1 MERGQTPIALSQ
13 NARLRYAILFAG
25 SFAQGFPIG
34 LFFYAI
40 PIWLAS
46 NQVSATSIGLFVS
59 AATLPWTF
67 KFFSGFLMDRF
78 TFLPMG
84 RRRIWLIGS
93 QMSIVVALIAA
104 ALLSPTTGQVVSLAA
119 IAFSVNTLCSFQD
132 TAINGLAVD
141 IVPDEERAQ
150 ANGFLLAGEAVGT
163 AVGTILS
170 GLLIASFGIASAFI
184 GMAIFV
190 AIVLSF
196 IVAVR
201 ERPGERL
208 LPWSEGDTW
217 DQNASQQAER
227 WTHLLARVWRVMS
240 ERNSVLLAL
249 ALGLYGVTVG
259 LYMVI
264 APIIATNF
272 AGWTDEGFATLNGV
286 AGLSA
291 GLAGMLI
298 FGAIVQRI
306 GARLGRTLGMAFFTM
321 AGLVLLATSSIWKA
335 EYVFIGVIFLVFL
348 SDALMRVGAYVTAM
362 RLCDSTG
369 AATQFALFLAC
380 ANSGV
385 ILSGIAVGVLDSLGG
400 QTLVLAS
407 ASAAGAIAT
416 VIFWVIKL
424 SPARTHDEIAL
435 LDERISESA

>member
-1 MERGQTPIALSQ
+1 MTLGQPSSALSQ
-13 NARLRYAILFAG
+13 SAGLRYAMLFAG

-46 NQVSATSIGLFVS
+46 NQVSAASIGLYVS

-67 KFFSGFLMDRF
+67 KFFTGFLMDRF

-84 RRRIWLIGS
+84 KRRIWLIGS
-93 QMSIVVALIAA
+93 QTCIVIALIGAA
-104 ALLSPTTGQVVSLAA
+104 FLSPTFGQVTVLAA
-119 IAFSVNTLCSFQD
+119 IAFSVNTLCAFQD

-141 IVPDEERAQ
+141 IVPDQERAQ
-150 ANGFLLAGEAVGT
+150 ANGFILAGEAVGT

-170 GLLIASFGIASAFI
+170 GILIARLGIEAAFV
-184 GMAIFV
+184 GMAISVTIVLTFV
-190 AIVLSF
+190 AF
-196 IVAVR
+196 VR

-208 LPWSEGDTW
+208 LPWSEGQTYE
-217 DQNASQQAER
+217 QNASHHAER
-227 WTHLLARVWRVMS
+227 WTFLFARVWRVMS
-240 ERNSVLLAL
+240 ERNSVLLGIAL
-249 ALGLYGVTVG
+249 ALYGVAVG

-291 GLAGMLI
+291 GLAGMLV
-298 FGAIVQRI
+298 FGAIVDRI
-306 GARLGRTLGMAFFTM
+306 GARAGRTIGMALFAM
-321 AGLVLLATSSIWKA
+321 AGLILLATSSIWKA

-348 SDALMRVGAYVTAM
+348 SDALMRIGAYVTAM

-380 ANSGV
+380 ANGGI
-385 ILSGIAVGVLDSLGG
+385 ILSGLAIGVLESLGG
-400 QTLVLAS
+400 QTLVLLS
-407 ASAAGAIAT
+407 ASFTGVIAT
-416 VIFWVIKL
+416 AIFWGIKVD
-424 SPARTHDEIAL
+424 PAQTEDEISLIDPSVRETA
-435 LDERISESA
+435 